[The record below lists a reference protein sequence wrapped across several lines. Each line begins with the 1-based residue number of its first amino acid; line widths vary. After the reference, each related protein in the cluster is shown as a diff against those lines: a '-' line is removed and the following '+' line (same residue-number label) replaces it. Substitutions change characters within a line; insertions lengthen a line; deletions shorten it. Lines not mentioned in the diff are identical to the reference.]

1 MHTNTLFLKTR
12 ASWGLG
18 SNYNFLMICGR
29 KRDWICINYVLFI
42 CFRNFN
48 EFKGKIIHLNKKPLL
63 SLNCVPPVV
72 TSGSLGWPYSIWDS
86 EKAPKEIVMSS
97 SHYWF
102 MSTFV
107 LYLSFARC
115 LDVINIRDFWRSVWL
130 TNLKKQKWERLSHPI
145 QIKESNLELYLEL
158 FLDSV

>member
-72 TSGSLGWPYSIWDS
+72 TSGSLSGLTAFETVRKHQRKLWWVVPIIDS
-86 EKAPKEIVMSS
+86 WALLFYIYHLQDAWMSS
-97 SHYWF
+97 TYGTSGEVSGLPTWK
-102 MSTFV
+102 
-107 LYLSFARC
+107 
-115 LDVINIRDFWRSVWL
+115 NRSGKGWV
-130 TNLKKQKWERLSHPI
+130 TPSR
-145 QIKESNLELYLEL
+145 
-158 FLDSV
+158 